1 MFCLSFLPLSP
12 PSLSFSFVFFF
23 EESLASIFFRFTKGQ
38 LLIARTTLTH
48 RYGLWRSAISIA
60 TCCVYLADYSYVM
73 FSERFDEPPL
83 DFASLAFRLARNL
96 QSQET
101 ILEERNF
108 FLINRFQARLFHGQ
122 PPGAAAAAAAPAA
135 PNPPRHA

>member
-1 MFCLSFLPLSP
+1 M
-12 PSLSFSFVFFF
+12 
-23 EESLASIFFRFTKGQ
+23 
-38 LLIARTTLTH
+38 
-48 RYGLWRSAISIA
+48 A

-83 DFASLAFRLARNL
+83 DFASLAYRLARNL

-122 PPGAAAAAAAPAA
+122 PHEAAAAAAAVVPAA